1 MDACIIALL
10 FLLDISNQFGSIQR
24 MRLPMIIG
32 RLRGGRTS
40 LIIIFRC
47 QQHSSLSLVS
57 AQASSSSQ
65 LVSIENSTDFSF
77 VQVRSTRICHVL
89 SASSSWSNKM
99 DSTPIS

>member
-57 AQASSSSQ
+57 ADASSSK
-65 LVSIENSTDFSF
+65 LVSIENSTDSSF
-77 VQVRSTRICHVL
+77 IQVHSTRICHVG
-89 SASSSWSNKM
+89 ASS
-99 DSTPIS
+99 